1 MKSKA
6 KALDEQI
13 AMIHSNHVLKIAIYF
28 VSYLL
33 ATGGVHF
40 VVTLILRQYRL
51 PDGGL
56 KRAGA
61 IIGVL
66 ERIFVLTLVLIGEY
80 SSIALIFTAKSIARF
95 EELKSR
101 KFAEYYLIG
110 TLASILCAMLLGILT
125 RCLLGGND
133 LFG

>member
-1 MKSKA
+1 M
-6 KALDEQI
+6 
-13 AMIHSNHVLKIAIYF
+13 
-28 VSYLL
+28 
-33 ATGGVHF
+33 
-40 VVTLILRQYRL
+40 VTLILRQYRL

>member
-1 MKSKA
+1 
-6 KALDEQI
+6 
-13 AMIHSNHVLKIAIYF
+13 MIQSNSALKIAIYLG
-28 VSYLL
+28 SYLL
-33 ATGGVHF
+33 AAAGVHF

-61 IIGVL
+61 LIGIL
-66 ERIFVLTLVLIGEY
+66 ERTFVLTLVLIGEY

-95 EELKSR
+95 EELKDR

-110 TLASILCAMLLGILT
+110 TLTSILCAMLIGILT
-125 RCLLGGND
+125 RRLLDGM
-133 LFG
+133 